1 MLTFLVILCAAFVL
15 RIIIAFWEIGEVRK
29 EIKEEEDGQQNS

>member
-15 RIIIAFWEIGEVRK
+15 RIILSFWEIGEARK
-29 EIKEEEDGQQNS
+29 EINKEEDGQQDT